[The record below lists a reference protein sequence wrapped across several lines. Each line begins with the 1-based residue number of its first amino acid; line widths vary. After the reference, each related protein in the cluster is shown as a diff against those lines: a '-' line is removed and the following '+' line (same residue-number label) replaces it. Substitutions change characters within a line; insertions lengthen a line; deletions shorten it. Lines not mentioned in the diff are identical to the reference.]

1 VDTDQRWGEIILSL
15 EERSVFPEG
24 AHKGGGGFTMLVFRC
39 RDIGNNDCRFEAR
52 EATEEE
58 LLAKI
63 RAHYEEE
70 RGVSLIPADILDRIR
85 RAIQV
90 EPGST

>member
-1 VDTDQRWGEIILSL
+1 
-15 EERSVFPEG
+15 
-24 AHKGGGGFTMLVFRC
+24 MLVFRC

-63 RAHYEEE
+63 RAHYQEEQ
-70 RGVSLIPADILDRIR
+70 GVQLIPSDLLDRIR
-85 RAIQV
+85 RAIRV
-90 EPGST
+90 EPGPT

>member
-1 VDTDQRWGEIILSL
+1 
-15 EERSVFPEG
+15 
-24 AHKGGGGFTMLVFRC
+24 MLVFRR
-39 RDIGNNDCRFEAR
+39 RDVGNNDCRFEAR

-63 RAHYEEE
+63 RAHYQEEQ
-70 RGVSLIPADILDRIR
+70 GVQLIPQDLIELIR

-90 EPGST
+90 EPGPTLGAASRFAIVA

>member
-1 VDTDQRWGEIILSL
+1 MNFSQARTK
-15 EERSVFPEG
+15 G
-24 AHKGGGGFTMLVFRC
+24 ARGITMLVFRC

-63 RAHYEEE
+63 RAHYQEEQ
-70 RGVSLIPADILDRIR
+70 GTQLIPPDLLERIR
-85 RAIQV
+85 RAVHV
-90 EPGST
+90 EEGST